1 MFSGLHVYC
10 YPFCYPLT
18 PQKPPQEYRCMPVA
32 TLCTKILSR
41 STVIFMT
48 LALSGVLSNAQVES
62 TTPATIP
69 NTEEFLMDGP
79 HGRKLRIQ
87 ISHPHPDD
95 PSLSLPIQDQKP
107 VPIFVLD
114 GGLTFG
120 LFSTVTRY
128 MQWGGEL
135 PPSLVIG
142 VGYEDEAEA
151 YNENYRLFDFTSA
164 NPSYVDYD
172 GNISPEK
179 VGGGEAFREFLLSVL
194 MPKIYETY
202 DVDQENSVLFG
213 HSLGGLFSLET
224 MLEEPDSFGHILALS
239 PSIWFADRRLLTN
252 LEDKLETSFQ
262 FSGRLAVLVGE
273 KEERIAG
280 ERYKMT
286 SNVLDL
292 ESLIAN
298 HQSNFGPVSVR
309 VLDDESHHTLLGR
322 AVTLGLQFLI
332 SPDRD

>member
-1 MFSGLHVYC
+1 MS
-10 YPFCYPLT
+10 
-18 PQKPPQEYRCMPVA
+18 VA

-41 STVIFMT
+41 STVILAT
-48 LALSGVLSNAQVES
+48 LVLSSVVSNAQVDS
-62 TTPATIP
+62 TIAATIP
-69 NTEEFLMDGP
+69 NSEEFLIDGP
-79 HGRKLRIQ
+79 NGRKLRIQ

-120 LFSTVTRY
+120 LFSTVARY

-151 YNENYRLFDFTSA
+151 YNENYRLFDFTPA

-202 DVDQENSVLFG
+202 EVDQENSVLFG
-213 HSLGGLFSLET
+213 HSLGGLF
-224 MLEEPDSFGHILALS
+224 
-239 PSIWFADRRLLTN
+239 FAGDHVGRTGFIRTYPRTESVYLVRRQTIIKKFRAKTRN
-252 LEDKLETSFQ
+252 L
-262 FSGRLAVLVGE
+262 
-273 KEERIAG
+273 
-280 ERYKMT
+280 
-286 SNVLDL
+286 
-292 ESLIAN
+292 
-298 HQSNFGPVSVR
+298 VSV
-309 VLDDESHHTLLGR
+309 LATSGGT
-322 AVTLGLQFLI
+322 
-332 SPDRD
+332 SW